1 MHPEKNRA
9 AARAGILA
17 LLLLASG
24 SAQAT
29 TLNFAD
35 FVGAAGNFSLNG
47 NAKVAG
53 GELVLTDD
61 AYQTSSAWLTP
72 WLALNT
78 GFDVSFSMVMSD
90 PKGHPTDRSD
100 LDNPGADGIAFVIQA
115 NNGQQLGIGNSGMG
129 YMYIPNSMAVEFDVW
144 QNDPVEYGGAI
155 ETRQH
160 IAVQS
165 MGTLA
170 NRAEHVPVLTE
181 LGTMRNSYLGGANLP
196 QGAYDMKS
204 GKPVNVRVNYIPG
217 TLSIF
222 LTDVDAATPVVSV
235 ALDLGTLLNLQEG
248 TSALIGF
255 TASGSGAWQK
265 QAITSLSFTN
275 VPEPS
280 TFAIAL
286 VTLVALSRLYRRA
299 ANQ

>member
-1 MHPEKNRA
+1 MHPEKIRA
-9 AARAGILA
+9 SARSLA
-17 LLLLASG
+17 LSLLMLAPG
-24 SAQAT
+24 SALAT

-35 FVGAAGNFSLNG
+35 FVGASGNFNLNG

-61 AYQTSSAWLTP
+61 SYQTSSAWLTP

-78 GFDVSFSMVMSD
+78 GFDINFSMVMSD
-90 PKGHPTDRSD
+90 AKGHPTDRSD

-129 YMYIPNSMAVEFDVW
+129 YMYIPNSLAVEFDVW
-144 QNDPVEYGGAI
+144 QNDPVEYGAPI

-165 MGTLA
+165 MGALA

-181 LGTMRNSYLGGANLP
+181 LGTMRNAYLGGSNVP
-196 QGAYDMKS
+196 QNAFDMKS
-204 GKPVNVRVNYIPG
+204 GKPVNVRINYIPG

-222 LTDVDAATPVVSV
+222 LTDVDAANPVVSV
-235 ALDLGTLLNLQEG
+235 ALNLGSLLNLQDG
-248 TSALIGF
+248 TSAFVGF

-286 VTLVALSRLYRRA
+286 VALVAVGRIYRRA
-299 ANQ
+299 ANR